1 MMVMASPGSSVFIL
15 CMFTFSVSVI
25 RSDFYNVAC
34 GRDNKVNYTSTSIY
48 RRNLDTAQATLI
60 SAAKKS
66 NSGFYNASVG
76 EGLDQVNAL
85 VYCRCDVQPDIC
97 RSCVKDS
104 MNNLRELCPSTKEA
118 DIWYDECILRY
129 SNGSIFY
136 NVETWPTV
144 YIQFQDNATDAIQ
157 FNKDLN
163 DLMDELKGRAA
174 QEKFATGNV
183 TGEDVFSTIY
193 GLMQCSPDLS
203 STQCTICIDQ
213 LKGLFPS
220 CCSGKIRGHI
230 FNPSCDIRYET
241 YRFYNETL
249 VNAPPPQSQLPL
261 KPPSVPP
268 PAAVKDESNK
278 RMIIVIVV
286 VIVGF
291 VMLLFVLVFVV
302 KRKREQRT
310 YAGRSRNDNDDV
322 EDISTIESLRYDFST
337 IQAATNSFSDSNKL
351 GEGGFGSVYK
361 GAFQNGQE
369 IAVKRLS
376 TGSNQGQQEFIN
388 EVILVAKLQHR
399 NLVRLVGFCFEGS
412 ERLLIYEF
420 MPNASLDH
428 FIFDTVKRTYLDW
441 ERRYKIISGVARGI
455 LYLHEDS
462 RLRIIHRDLKA
473 SNVLLD
479 AEMNPKIADFGMA
492 RLFDLDET
500 QAMTNKIVGTYG
512 YMAPEYAMYGQ
523 FSVKSDVFSFGV
535 LVLEILSGKKNH
547 NFRNGGNVEDLA
559 SFAWKNWR
567 EGTPSNVIDPILK
580 NSSGSIH
587 EMIRCIHIGL
597 LCVQE
602 NVTDRPT
609 MASVVL
615 MLNSFSHSL
624 AVPSKPAFLMHSTI
638 DAENNDSR
646 VSHNSKNST
655 ENSVQYSI
663 DEASITDLYP
673 R

>member
-1 MMVMASPGSSVFIL
+1 MASPGSSVFIL
-15 CMFTFSVSVI
+15 CMFICSVSVI

-48 RRNLDTAQATLI
+48 KRNLDTVQATLI

-66 NSGFYNASVG
+66 SSGFYNASVG

-85 VYCRCDVQPDIC
+85 VYCRRDVQPDIC

-104 MNNLRELCPSTKEA
+104 MNKLRELCPSTKEA

-129 SNGSIFY
+129 SNASIF
-136 NVETWPTV
+136 NKVETWPTV
-144 YIQFQDNATDAIQ
+144 YWQLQNNVTDVIQ
-157 FNKDLN
+157 FNKNLRDLL
-163 DLMDELKGRAA
+163 DKLKGRVA

-183 TGEDVFSTIY
+183 TAEDVFSTLNHEYFFSTIY

-203 STQCTICIDQ
+203 LKQCTNCIDQ
-213 LKGLFPS
+213 LEVFLQS

-230 FNPSCDIRYET
+230 TNPSCDIRYET

-261 KPPSVPP
+261 KPPLVPP
-268 PAAVKDESNK
+268 PAAGKDDSNK
-278 RMIIVIVV
+278 RMVLIIVV

-291 VMLLFVLVFVV
+291 VILLFVMVCVV
-302 KRKREQRT
+302 KRRREQRT
-310 YAGRSRNDNDDV
+310 YIGRSRNDDDDV
-322 EDISTIESLRYDFST
+322 VDISTIESLRYDFST

-361 GAFQNGQE
+361 GAFQDSKE

-376 TGSNQGQQEFIN
+376 RGSNQGQKEFIN

-399 NLVRLVGFCFEGS
+399 NLVKLVGFCFEGS

-420 MPNASLDH
+420 MPNASLDY
-428 FIFDTVKRTYLDW
+428 FIFDMMKRSYLDW

-479 AEMNPKIADFGMA
+479 ADMNPKIADFGIA
-492 RLFDLDET
+492 RLFDLNET

-547 NFRNGGNVEDLA
+547 NFRNGGNVEELA

-567 EGTPSNVIDPILK
+567 EGTLSNVIDPILK

-602 NVTDRPT
+602 KVTDRPT

-624 AVPSKPAFLMHSTI
+624 AVPSKPAFLMHSSSDT
-638 DAENNDSR
+638 ENNSR
-646 VSHNSKNST
+646 NST

>member
-1 MMVMASPGSSVFIL
+1 MASPGSSVFIL